1 MRFFNNLFKN
11 SNEDKKSVEI
21 NTDGNQISTNSTI
34 EELNRF
40 FSLDL
45 GIQGSKLYSA
55 TYFACMQ
62 IRCNAIAKLPI
73 KVMKRNEKDFGT
85 RVYSEHPLYEL
96 LKLRPNKFMTAHD
109 FKWATEF
116 MKLEYGN
123 AFWLPIY
130 ERGKIKALYLL
141 DSSKMTIFV
150 DDTGIINNYLAVY
163 YAYSDPKR
171 GDLLYTSDDIL
182 HFKNFSKDGI
192 VGNSVKKYIYQTI
205 ENEMYASSVTHNRY
219 KDGLQDP
226 IIVEYIG
233 DLNEAKQAKIKKKF
247 ANLGGAKN
255 AGKVVPIPSEYRVQQ
270 LETKLVNSQFFEM
283 QGLTARHIANA
294 FGVKGF
300 QLNDMEK
307 NSYNN
312 IETQNRAFYSDTLQ
326 NVLTEQEEEMEYK
339 LLTTE
344 ERKDGVGILYNID
357 SILRSDLKTRYESY
371 KIGISSSFL
380 TPAEAREKENLP
392 YKEGTDKLIVGNGAS
407 VFLDDLAKDMG
418 I

>member
-163 YAYSDPKR
+163 YAYSDPKK
-171 GDLLYTSDDIL
+171 GELLYTSDDIL

-233 DLNEAKQAKIKKKF
+233 DLNETKQAKIKKKF

>member
-163 YAYSDPKR
+163 YAYSDPKK

>member
-11 SNEDKKSVEI
+11 SSEDKKSVEI

-55 TYFACMQ
+55 IYFAFMQ

-73 KVMKRNEKDFGT
+73 NVMKRNEKDFGT

-163 YAYSDPKR
+163 YAYSDPKK
-171 GDLLYTSDDIL
+171 GELLYTSDDIL

>member
-163 YAYSDPKR
+163 YAYSDPKK
-171 GDLLYTSDDIL
+171 GELLYTSDDIL